1 MNQEEFKAGNIK
13 SKICG
18 LEKLATFEPV
28 TCRFTSYLE
37 NNETSLSDLSRWI
50 ALDPVLTCR
59 ILKLANSPCYGFTG
73 QITTVNLAVVIIGL
87 KALRELV
94 WSISV
99 MDQFTDQQ
107 KLIEQSDVVNLWF
120 HSNYSAIA
128 ARYLAEWAGYP
139 AAGEAYVAGLLHDI
153 GYQVLAQQ
161 FPEIYSRVME
171 LSLVKN
177 LPFRV
182 AEKQL
187 LSFGHDEVGA
197 WLGEAWGFPR
207 MITET
212 IRYHHA
218 PEDREGDS
226 LLVKIVYLA
235 DLLAHSLREKNNPVA
250 EYWME
255 ISETEIMSRMKK
267 LIPCNGHDLDY
278 YQDHILGE
286 GEKLNEVLQ
295 DTTLMF
301 INV

>member
-13 SKICG
+13 SKVWG

-28 TCRFTSYLE
+28 TSRFTSYLE

-59 ILKLANSPCYGFTG
+59 ILKIANSPSYGFTG
-73 QITTVNLAVVIIGL
+73 QVTTVNLATVIIGL

-107 KLIEQSDVVNLWF
+107 KLIDQSEVVNLWY
-120 HSNYSAIA
+120 HGNYAGIA
-128 ARYLAEWAGYP
+128 ARYLAELAGYP
-139 AAGEAYVAGLLHDI
+139 VAGEAFVAGLLHDI
-153 GYQVLAQQ
+153 GYQVMVQQ
-161 FPEIYSRVME
+161 FPEIYSQVME
-171 LSLVKN
+171 LSLMKN
-177 LPFRV
+177 IPFQL

-187 LSFGHDEVGA
+187 LGFGHSEVGA

-207 MITET
+207 MIIEV

-218 PEDREGDS
+218 PSDRDGDS

-250 EYWME
+250 EHWKE

-267 LIPCNGHDLDY
+267 FIPCNGHDLDF
-278 YQDHILGE
+278 YQDHILSE

-301 INV
+301 INA